1 VWTYFAGIGDVEN
14 TGSIFFKVPVANLL
28 FRSRVRVKAIKKPK
42 GSFKQNREGVFM
54 KITSPAFDNGEKIP
68 EKYTMYGDNHVPP
81 IHLEGAPEKTRSL
94 ALIVDD
100 PDAPSGI
107 FNHWLLFNMD
117 PRIADIKENSV
128 PVMATQG
135 RNDFGEVEYDGPKPP
150 SGEHRYF
157 FKAYA
162 LDTVLPLA
170 HGAKRPDLEREM
182 KEHIL
187 DSATLMGKYAH

>member
-1 VWTYFAGIGDVEN
+1 M
-14 TGSIFFKVPVANLL
+14 
-28 FRSRVRVKAIKKPK
+28 R
-42 GSFKQNREGVFM
+42 
-54 KITSPAFDNGEKIP
+54 ITSDAFNNGTKIP
-68 EKYTMYGDNHVPP
+68 DQYTMYGQNKIPP
-81 IHLEGAPEKTRSL
+81 IHLEDIPEKARSL

-100 PDAPSGI
+100 PDAPKGT

-117 PRIADIKENSV
+117 PKTHDIKEDCV

-157 FKAYA
+157 FRAFA
-162 LDTVLPLA
+162 LDTVLPLPRGVRRA
-170 HGAKRPDLEREM
+170 DLEREM
-182 KEHIL
+182 QDHIL